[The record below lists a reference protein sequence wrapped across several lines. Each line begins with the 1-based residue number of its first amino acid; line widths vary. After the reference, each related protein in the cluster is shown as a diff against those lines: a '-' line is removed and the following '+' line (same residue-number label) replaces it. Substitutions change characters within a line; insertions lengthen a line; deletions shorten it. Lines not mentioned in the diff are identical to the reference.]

1 MMRSCTALSLLLLAI
16 AAPALADEPLHLPS
30 GLTIGGAAGATQVQI
45 FKLNNLSGSVSPSLS
60 RPGANL
66 SWQTGEAT
74 TVQLG
79 AALSRDHFSVAPV
92 PGSNLGLTQLDV
104 PAESQFTL
112 RIDHALS
119 ETVQLAGTAGALR
132 QSINPDGSA
141 AQTQYL
147 VGAHVGIRF

>member
-1 MMRSCTALSLLLLAI
+1 MMRSCTTLSLLLLAI
-16 AAPALADEPLHLPS
+16 ALPAWAEEPLNLPG
-30 GLTIGGAAGATQVQI
+30 GLTIGGAASATQVQI
-45 FKLNNLSGSVSPSLS
+45 FKLNTVSGSVSPSLS
-60 RPGANL
+60 RPSASL
-66 SWQTGEAT
+66 SWQSGAAT

-92 PGSNLGLTQLDV
+92 PGSNLGMTQLDV